1 MNLGNIL
8 GQLLQQGMAGQRRS
22 RLEHAAGP
30 QGAGGLGDLLGA
42 VLGGGAGRSGGS
54 GGLGDLLGG
63 VLGGQAGGA
72 RGAGGLGD
80 LLGGALGGGA
90 GARTAATGGGLGDL
104 LGGLLGGGAGTGS
117 SSARSSALGRT
128 GMAILATIAMAALKN
143 RMNAGARTA
152 NLTPEL
158 QQEASRLTSP
168 GAEELVLRAMISAAK
183 ADGKVDEAEVQRFV
197 GKIDDDGVSAEEKQF
212 LVEELRKPLDMRA
225 LVADVNCPAL
235 AAEIYAAS
243 LLAIEL
249 DTPAEADYLRSLA
262 AELGLDDET
271 VAQLHQ
277 LTGAPRI

>member
-8 GQLLQQGMAGQRRS
+8 GQLLQGGMASQSRS
-22 RLEHAAGP
+22 RLEHAAGA

-42 VLGGGAGRSGGS
+42 VLGGGASRSSSS

-63 VLGGQAGGA
+63 VLGGQSGGA
-72 RGAGGLGD
+72 RSTGGLGD

-90 GARTAATGGGLGDL
+90 GGRPEATGGGLGDL
-104 LGGLLGGGAGTGS
+104 LGGLLGGGASTGS
-117 SSARSSALGRT
+117 SSARSSALGKT

-143 RMNAGARTA
+143 RMTGGARSA

-158 QQEASRLTSP
+158 QQEASRLTTP

-183 ADGKVDEAEVQRFV
+183 ADSKVDEAEVQRLV
-197 GKIDDDGVSAEEKQF
+197 GRIDDDGVSAEEKEF
-212 LVEELRKPLDMRA
+212 LMQELRKPLDIRA
-225 LVADVNCPAL
+225 LVADVNSPAL
-235 AAEIYAAS
+235 AAEVYAAS
-243 LLAIEL
+243 LLAIDV
-249 DTPAEADYLRSLA
+249 DTQAEADYLRTLA

-271 VAQLHQ
+271 VAQIHE

>member
-1 MNLGNIL
+1 
-8 GQLLQQGMAGQRRS
+8 
-22 RLEHAAGP
+22 
-30 QGAGGLGDLLGA
+30 
-42 VLGGGAGRSGGS
+42 
-54 GGLGDLLGG
+54 
-63 VLGGQAGGA
+63 
-72 RGAGGLGD
+72 
-80 LLGGALGGGA
+80 
-90 GARTAATGGGLGDL
+90 
-104 LGGLLGGGAGTGS
+104 
-117 SSARSSALGRT
+117 
-128 GMAILATIAMAALKN
+128 MAILATIAMAALKN

-225 LVADVNCPAL
+225 LVADVNSPAL